1 MSHLQYF
8 DYEGF
13 GQRVRKD
20 THYSQ
25 AVRIGNKLEIS
36 GQGGWDR
43 ITEQIPSDLGKQ
55 IDQAFANVE
64 HTLRQAGGKGW
75 EQVYKVRAFCVDMPI
90 EEEMAGHVIRN
101 LRQYCPNHQPLLTAV
116 GVPALAFPAMR
127 IEIEVEA
134 HLGF

>member
-13 GQRVRKD
+13 GQRVKKD

-25 AVRIGNKLEIS
+25 AVRIGDKIHCS

-43 ITEQIPSDLGKQ
+43 ITEEIPSNLQKE

-64 HTLRQAGGKGW
+64 FALKEAGGKGW
-75 EQVYKVRAFCVDMPI
+75 EQVYKVRGYFAPIDMEAAGYVI
-90 EEEMAGHVIRN
+90 EN
-101 LRQYCPNHQPLLTAV
+101 LRKYCPNHQPLFTGI
-116 GVPALAFPAMR
+116 GVQGLAFNMR
-127 IEIEVEA
+127 IELEVEA
-134 HLGF
+134 HLGA